1 MVIDTSALVAIFLA
15 EPERRR
21 FLDLIL
27 EAGTR
32 LMSAANALETGIVLE
47 ARRGEAAGREF
58 DLFVVRANLEVVS
71 VDNEQVEVART
82 AWRRY
87 GKGRHPAGLNF
98 GDCFAYAL
106 AKCSGEALLAKGAEF
121 AQTDVEVC
129 SVAEETS

>member
-21 FLDLIL
+21 FLDLII

-32 LMSAANALETGIVLE
+32 LISAANALETGIVLE

-58 DLFVVRANLEVVS
+58 DLFLVRADLQIVP
-71 VDNEQVEVART
+71 VDGEQVEIARS
-82 AWRRY
+82 AWRKY
-87 GKGRHPAGLNF
+87 GKGRHQAALNF

-106 AKCSGEALLAKGAEF
+106 AKFGGEPLLAKGTDF
-121 AQTDVEVC
+121 AATDIEIYP
-129 SVAEETS
+129 AA